1 MHPPFPGKLLHRKVR
16 KDGAVIEVRTR
27 HTLWPKIPSYWE
39 KVSAITLKIGNTMGL
54 PGYVGEGID
63 VMAIA
68 NKADRLRNGIG
79 DTPVSD
85 SPTSGE

>member
-16 KDGAVIEVRTR
+16 KDGAVVEVRTR
-27 HTLWPKIPSYWE
+27 HTLWPKMPIYWD
-39 KVSAITLKIGNTMGL
+39 KVNGIAKQIGSNLGL
-54 PGYVGEGID
+54 PGYVDTGID
-63 VMAIA
+63 VMALA
-68 NKADRLRNGIG
+68 SKGHRLRNGIG